1 MLNPPSCSQTPRRL
15 CSITNNTWEGSGGS
29 TRWQAGALP
38 AWNAAQFPGR
48 PRPTR
53 EAGFL
58 DHLLMGRADTKHST
72 RMPWASALCQLIY
85 VFFMEENHSILIL
98 AAG

>member
-1 MLNPPSCSQTPRRL
+1 MLNPPSCSQNPQHL

-38 AWNAAQFPGR
+38 AWNAARFPGR
-48 PRPTR
+48 PRPIC

-58 DHLLMGRADTKHST
+58 DYLLMGGVKHGT
-72 RMPWASALCQLIY
+72 RMPWASAPCPLIY
-85 VFFMEENHSILIL
+85 VFFKEENHSISIL
-98 AAG
+98 AAR